1 MLKQWRGLRNQ
12 RKIMHSTGLN
22 TNQIMRQVIYALVL
36 GVSVSYVFFGW
47 GVIIQILLGVTSALV
62 VESVI
67 LAVRGRQI
75 LDSISD
81 GSAALTAILL
91 AISIPAIAPWWVVVV
106 GVAFAIVFGKQLYG
120 GLGNN
125 PFNPAMLGYAFLLI
139 SYPLQMTTWPIDF
152 LSFSQ
157 ASEVVFNL
165 LNFDGLSGATR
176 LDDVKTNLSLGNDL
190 STLHLHSVSQ
200 AWINIGFLLGGIY
213 LLARKIIAWHI
224 PLAFLLGIVI
234 MALLI
239 SIFDSQQHLPAQ
251 NHLILGGTMLGAFFI
266 ATDPVS
272 ASTTPKGRL
281 IYGFLIGVL
290 VVIIRTYGNY
300 PEGIAFAVLLMNMTV
315 PLIDYYTQPKVFGR

>member
-1 MLKQWRGLRNQ
+1 
-12 RKIMHSTGLN
+12 MHSTGLN

-36 GVSVSYVFFGW
+36 GVLASYVFFGW

-81 GSAALTAILL
+81 GSAALTGILL
-91 AISIPAIAPWWVVVV
+91 AVSIPAIAPWWVVVV
-106 GVAFAIVFGKQLYG
+106 GVAFAVVFGKQLYG

-190 STLHLHSVSQ
+190 STLHLYSVSQ

-224 PLAFLLGIVI
+224 PLAFLLGIVT

-239 SIFDSQQHLPAQ
+239 SIFDSQQHLPAH

-290 VVIIRTYGNY
+290 IVIIRTYGNY